1 MIPVKTPLN
10 PAWDL
15 DIIFSGGSASP
26 EFVAHLTTI
35 TADIQSLN
43 TLVTDISATSGAEQW
58 AGLFESIQALYGHL
72 RTASAF
78 ISCLNAQDV
87 KDTKAKLLQGS
98 FAQMNAAY
106 LSVMTQL
113 DAKILE
119 VQEEAWNAL
128 LQEERLAPIAFSLEE
143 RRRRAAEK
151 LSPEAESL
159 VNDLSVDG
167 YHAWSS
173 LYNAIIGRMSITVD
187 KDGQPTQLSIGQ
199 AQNRYQGHEDRAVRQ
214 DAFKKWEEAFT
225 EQEELISSAL
235 NHLGGFRLQ
244 VYKHRG
250 WESVHQEPLEI
261 NRMSQATLDVMWN
274 TINEYR
280 EPFVKYLNRKANLIG
295 LERLAWSDIHAPI
308 GESTSTLSYDEGAAF
323 IVEQFNKFSPQM
335 AKFAEM
341 AFEERWIEA
350 EDRPGK
356 RPGGFCTGFPKNGQ
370 SRIFMTYDGS
380 TGAVATLAHEL
391 GHAYHSHVLN
401 DLPPF
406 VQSYSMNVAETAST
420 FAEMIVADAAL
431 KNAKT
436 EDERIALLD
445 NKLGNAISFFM
456 DIQCRFIFE
465 TNFYEERRKGLVS
478 SERLNELMTNAQ
490 KEAFSDALSEYHPHF
505 WASKLHFYATGVP
518 FYNFPYTF
526 GYLFSYGV
534 YARALAEGETFA
546 DKYVALLRDTGR
558 MRVEELAQKHLGVDL
573 TQPDFWR
580 SAVELAVKDAEE
592 FLRLTENKVHA

>member
-1 MIPVKTPLN
+1 MKKPLTL
-10 PAWDL
+10 AWDL
-15 DIIFSGGSASP
+15 DVIFPGGSASD
-26 EFVAHLTTI
+26 EFSDHLSSVS
-35 TADIQSLN
+35 ANIQSLGAQVAAL
-43 TLVTDISATSGAEQW
+43 TPTSDAQQW
-58 AGLFESIQALYGHL
+58 SEVIEANQGLHSQL

-87 KDTKAKLLQGS
+87 KDTQAKLLQGS
-98 FAQMNAAY
+98 FSQMHATY

-113 DAKILE
+113 DQKTLDVPADVWEALFSDARLE
-119 VQEEAWNAL
+119 PVKF
-128 LQEERLAPIAFSLEE
+128 PLEE
-143 RRRRAAEK
+143 RRRRAIEK
-151 LSPEAESL
+151 LSAEMESL

-173 LYNAIIGRMSITVD
+173 LYNAIIGRMTITVE
-187 KDGQPTQLSIGQ
+187 KDGQPAALSIGQ

-214 DAFKKWEEAFT
+214 DAFQKWEAAFT
-225 EQEELISSAL
+225 EQEELISSTL
-235 NHLGGFRLQ
+235 NHLGGYRLQ
-244 VYKHRG
+244 LYKHRG
-250 WESVHQEPLEI
+250 WESVHQDPLEL

-274 TINEYR
+274 VINENR
-280 EPFVKYLNRKANLIG
+280 EPFVRYLNRKAQLLG
-295 LERLAWSDIHAPI
+295 VEQLAWFDVHAPL
-308 GESTSTLSYDEGAAF
+308 GESTTTLSYDEGAQF
-323 IVEQFNKFSPQM
+323 IVDQFHKFSPQM
-335 AKFAEM
+335 AEFAVK

-391 GHAYHSHVLN
+391 GHAYHSYVMK
-401 DLPPF
+401 DLPPM

-431 KNAKT
+431 KNSKS
-436 EDERIALLD
+436 EEEHIALLD
-445 NKLGNAISFFM
+445 NKLGNAVSFFM
-456 DIQCRFIFE
+456 DIQSRFIFE
-465 TNFYEERRKGLVS
+465 TNFYTERKKGLVS

-505 WASKLHFYATGVP
+505 WASKLHFYSTGVP

-534 YARALAEGETFA
+534 YARALQEGDSFAE
-546 DKYVALLRDTGR
+546 KYVALLRDTGR

-573 TQPDFWR
+573 TQPDFWQA
-580 SAVELAVKDAEE
+580 AVSLAVRDAEE
-592 FLRLTENKVHA
+592 FLRLTNNKVHA

>member
-1 MIPVKTPLN
+1 MKAPLN
-10 PAWDL
+10 PSWDL
-15 DIIFSGGSASP
+15 EVVFAGGSASE
-26 EFVAHLTTI
+26 EFSAHLRSI
-35 TADIQSLN
+35 TEDMQGVQE
-43 TLVTDISATSGAEQW
+43 LVSNLQAASGADQW
-58 AGLFESIQALYGHL
+58 AALFDAIQALYGRL

-78 ISCLNAQDV
+78 ISCLTAQDV
-87 KDTKAKLLQGS
+87 KDMQAKVLQGS

-119 VQEEAWNAL
+119 VSEEEWNAL
-128 LQEERLAPIAFSLEE
+128 LQDERLAPISYTLEE
-143 RRRRAAEK
+143 RRRRAVEK
-151 LSPEAESL
+151 LSPESESL

-167 YHAWSS
+167 YHAWSL
-173 LYNAIIGRMSITVD
+173 LYNAIVGRMSLTVE

-199 AQNRYQGHEDRAVRQ
+199 AQNRYEGHGERSVRQ
-214 DAFKKWEEAFT
+214 DTFAKWEEAFT
-225 EQEELISSAL
+225 EQEELIGSAL

-250 WESVHQEPLEI
+250 WESVHREPLDI

-280 EPFVKYLNRKANLIG
+280 EPFVKYLNRKASLLG
-295 LERLAWSDIHAPI
+295 LERLAWYDVHAPL
-308 GESTSTLSYDEGAAF
+308 GESDTTLSYDEGAQF
-323 IVEQFNKFSPQM
+323 IVEQFRKFSPQM
-335 AKFAEM
+335 AEFAEM
-341 AFEERWIEA
+341 AFEQRWIEA

-380 TGAVATLAHEL
+380 TGGVATLAHEL
-391 GHAYHSHVLN
+391 GHAYHSWVMRDMPL
-401 DLPPF
+401 F

-431 KNAKT
+431 KNAKS
-436 EDERIALLD
+436 EEERIALLD

-456 DIQCRFIFE
+456 NIQARFIFE
-465 TNFYEERRKGLVS
+465 TNFYAERRKGLVS
-478 SERLNELMTNAQ
+478 TARLNELMTNAQ
-490 KEAFSDALSEYHPHF
+490 KEAYADALSEYHPHF
-505 WASKLHFYATGVP
+505 WASKLHFYSTGVP

-534 YARALAEGETFA
+534 YARALAEGPTFA
-546 DKYVALLRDTGR
+546 DKYVALLRDTGS
-558 MRVEELAQKHLGVDL
+558 MQVEDLAQKHLGVDL

-580 SAVELAVKDAEE
+580 GAVELAVKDAEE
-592 FLRLTENKVHA
+592 FLRLTENRVHA